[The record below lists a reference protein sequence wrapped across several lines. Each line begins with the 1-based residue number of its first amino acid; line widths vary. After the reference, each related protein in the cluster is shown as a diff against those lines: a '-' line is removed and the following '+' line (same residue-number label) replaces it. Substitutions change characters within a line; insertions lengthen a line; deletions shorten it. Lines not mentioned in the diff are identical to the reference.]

1 MKKVFYSKIALLFLS
16 TYLIADSGTYAFGE
30 FIDIKEV
37 NGFKANDN
45 SYKIRMIYNVRGY
58 SGSIIPTWQG
68 KYNDLIS
75 DPNNLKQMVKNRSYE
90 NIILDNV
97 TYAQL
102 GGLGW
107 SRNDKELIS
116 SGLIGKTNSIYAN
129 EDILFSLIPYRDR
142 SHMRTA
148 DKGDHG
154 ANCLN
159 SGMHRCE
166 AFDKFFDVV
175 GQKRD
180 FQAAEMAPY
189 TSDAIYECV
198 MKDGRCLGIHNAFR
212 LIPYYQNINA
222 KDGPARNYPI
232 TLENKADVS
241 IKAYVQKN
249 EGSSIYITLS
259 NELID
264 SNGNY
269 INPYNDSIKFI
280 SNVNSIIDSKDLE
293 LSNENFLRTMWY
305 SSYVNKLAWKD
316 DWLKQYS
323 IIGAKYDHQIIY
335 PTLFTNWDKSADNN
349 KSVLNYAI
357 KTFKKCK
364 QALLYKIQI
373 HAAKI
378 KGAKKNSV
386 GDNEIF
392 SIYNDGNANDGYKNY
407 YGLGEYA
414 DVIYDDNDLTKDTPI
429 DNGIGRIE
437 GGKKELRIGV
447 SEPAIFF
454 VLQEG
459 SKDDDAIDCLPA
471 PKSNITSAW
480 LLDENNKDFT
490 YSNTK
495 AGNSIYTILNGDT
508 AYVRLDF
515 STLNADNDANKPKNN
530 PFSNVTNINNFNESD
545 VEFRYISIDA
555 GDVRTPLQCANDNPY
570 KLGDLKYFSYT
581 YSNLHYPAD
590 YGQSTSD
597 NERLNGK
604 FGLTY
609 QEMCNLVNTI
619 NKKQT
624 CDPNIKS
631 NKIFFK
637 YADATIRFNCLTTSM
652 QDKARRE
659 FKIRFYRDIR
669 EDIAA
674 AKDVNGNIVYDENN
688 EINDGGKIIKHIPIT
703 VRPKSMNIKDIHSC
717 AIFTNCFP
725 NENIGSQTEQLSSN
739 NTIYHDGV
747 SYVFV
752 IGEYKLKVFDSKGN
766 PYYFNIAQGSKN
778 ANAISYPNNTRN
790 IPATGRSH
798 NLTIINPFA
807 TTNANVIVKEEHI
820 RKFLDE
826 FKAKNNEFK
835 DYKYT
840 DSCIDNNE
848 YVDKIT
854 ANTAIEHKIYCQTP
868 LEREISPKITGVTN
882 KFIIKDNID
891 KDARANVFITSN
903 PEEFKYRIYPQI
915 QSLAAN
921 DINVSR
927 YFPKALNIELKLNFN
942 DSVKDENKLNLDFD
956 NETFIGNEYR
966 AFSTSSKVEKNN
978 FSFNVELDSEA
989 LNQNYDT
996 ALKEASDICK
1006 DDCTTSWLIDKTTN
1020 KKYAHIEKN
1029 KAITEE
1035 LRYNA
1040 RLAQA
1045 NDNAVEIPLAL
1056 TYTKK
1061 QNALRLDSLDFIIDE
1076 TKNNNSSFTS
1086 TKIKENIPVNTLFV
1100 SAVAMFKD
1108 KKADTGAKKA
1118 NMNTND
1124 VWLHYIDK
1132 GGIFRPFAYLKTD
1145 NKSDDWKITKAE
1157 LDNKK
1162 QIDCDDN
1169 TPCYRI
1175 LNSSNEVPGLED
1187 KIKYSSDYQ
1196 SSVKLLKVGTRVSGL
1211 EIELNNDMKK
1221 LQYVKDT
1228 IHCYGGLFN
1237 CDSRWTVEF
1246 IK

>member
-16 TYLIADSGTYAFGE
+16 TYLYAASCVNGNPVKGGTDDYLSGTCAFGE

-37 NGFKANDN
+37 AGYKNGQINLIYDVSAWNSSKAMN
-45 SYKIRMIYNVRGY
+45 NVWG
-58 SGSIIPTWQG
+58 GIIP
-68 KYNDLIS
+68 Y
-75 DPNNLKQMVKNRSYE
+75 NNLDIR
-90 NIILDNV
+90 NIIKDNRE
-97 TYAQL
+97 YDDIWLNNKKYIQK
-102 GGLGW
+102 GGIGYIQT
-107 SRNDKELIS
+107 SNDIIS
-116 SGLIGKTNSIYAN
+116 SGLIGKKLAIAN
-129 EDILFSLIPYRDR
+129 DEDILFSLIPYRDR
-142 SHMRTA
+142 SQPRNEFHCTGDKSKKCMMVDKWDVSNIYYQTA
-148 DKGDHG
+148 KVTP
-154 ANCLN
+154 
-159 SGMHRCE
+159 
-166 AFDKFFDVV
+166 VV
-175 GQKRD
+175 GVIGETGGIATAFGLYPYALEFKNKWDSPTKR
-180 FQAAEMAPY
+180 AY
-189 TSDAIYECV
+189 KLIDAIHDSAISVYV
-198 MKDGRCLGIHNAFR
+198 QTSSGRYVSLNKTLIDNNGNTILPYDYTNNHTYDTIRMLDTRNKVAD
-212 LIPYYQNINA
+212 IPYNNA
-222 KDGPARNYPI
+222 YYFGYIRNEVNSVSHPHEI
-232 TLENKADVS
+232 IIPSLFALENS
-241 IKAYVQKN
+241 R
-249 EGSSIYITLS
+249 TL
-259 NELID
+259 
-264 SNGNY
+264 
-269 INPYNDSIKFI
+269 
-280 SNVNSIIDSKDLE
+280 
-293 LSNENFLRTMWY
+293 
-305 SSYVNKLAWKD
+305 
-316 DWLKQYS
+316 
-323 IIGAKYDHQIIY
+323 
-335 PTLFTNWDKSADNN
+335 
-349 KSVLNYAI
+349 LNYGVR
-357 KTFKKCK
+357 TFKKCK
-364 QALLYKIQI
+364 QNLLYKIQI
-373 HAAKI
+373 HSAKI
-378 KGAKKNSV
+378 NGKYGQYN
-386 GDNEIF
+386 
-392 SIYNDGNANDGYKNY
+392 IYNDGHAHDSFKAQTLYLPTNCTNGDKSDGSPTGCGTYEFAINS
-407 YGLGEYA
+407 E
-414 DVIYDDNDLTKDTPI
+414 
-429 DNGIGRIE
+429 
-437 GGKKELRIGV
+437 

-454 VLQEG
+454 VLQDG
-459 SKDDDAIDCLPA
+459 SKDADAIDCLSA
-471 PKSNITSAW
+471 PNVKINTAWIDNNSTDNFKFGKENTSAG
-480 LLDENNKDFT
+480 K
-490 YSNTK
+490 
-495 AGNSIYTILNGDT
+495 GVYTILNGDT
-508 AYVRLDF
+508 TYVRLDF
-515 STLNADNDANKPKNN
+515 SSLNNNDETNELDKVLDPNDT
-530 PFSNVTNINNFNESD
+530 FSER
-545 VEFRYISIDA
+545 EARYISIDV
-555 GDVRTPLQCANDNPY
+555 G
-570 KLGDLKYFSYT
+570 
-581 YSNLHYPAD
+581 
-590 YGQSTSD
+590 
-597 NERLNGK
+597 
-604 FGLTY
+604 
-609 QEMCNLVNTI
+609 
-619 NKKQT
+619 
-624 CDPNIKS
+624 NIKS
-631 NKIFFK
+631 NQEMQEHCKRYGISCDNNTTYFTYSYAQAPNGTLANYDLGAYISDEEIAKGLHGYTYKAMCEYVNRKNKGKDGYTPCNSEQHSNEIFYK
-637 YADATIRFNCLTTSM
+637 YTDATIRFNALTTAES
-652 QDKARRE
+652 DLARRE
-659 FKIRFYRDIR
+659 FKIKFYRDI
-669 EDIAA
+669 
-674 AKDVNGNIVYDENN
+674 NN
-688 EINDGGKIIKHIPIT
+688 LADGGKIIKHIPIT

-1162 QIDCDDN
+1162 QVDCDDN

-1196 SSVKLLKVGTRVSGL
+1196 SSVKLLKVGAKVSGL

-1246 IK
+1246 VK